1 MSSTKSE
8 KNSYFFI
15 AKDKQAKY
23 LVVIGEPEVIEK
35 FEGSASE
42 EKK

>member
-8 KNSYFFI
+8 ENSYFFI

-23 LVVIGEPEVIEK
+23 LVVIGEPKMVEK
-35 FEGSASE
+35 F
-42 EKK
+42 